1 MGMPSVN
8 ISFSEKAATA
18 IKRGERGIVA
28 LILRD
33 TVGIHKNTFEVLTKT
48 DIPEWITEDNKE
60 QINLALMGYVNAPK
74 KIIIYVIGEEDEYT
88 EALKYLETARFDYL
102 AIPTVETDAKGTEI
116 VTWIKTQRNDGKRC
130 KAVLPNQA
138 GDFEGIINYATEKA
152 VLGEK
157 EYTTEQYCSRIAG
170 LIAGTPLT
178 IACTHAPLTELTDCT
193 RLNKEERDSAVDAG
207 KFIIWHD
214 GEKVKVG
221 RGVNSLTTTTEDKN
235 SQYKKI
241 KIVEA
246 TDLIYDDLVRTI
258 QDSYIGKYANSYSNK
273 CLLLSAIG
281 TYFSTLIAGGILSSA
296 IIEIDIE
303 ANKRYLD
310 SKGINTSE
318 MSDTELKQADTDD
331 KVFIKA
337 TIKIIDAMEDVSLPI
352 NI

>member
-74 KIIIYVIGEEDEYT
+74 KIIVYAIGEENEYT
-88 EALKYLETARFDYL
+88 EGLKYLETTRFDYL
-102 AIPTVETDAKGTEI
+102 AIPTVETDGKCSEVA
-116 VTWIKTQRNDGKRC
+116 TWIKTQRANGKRC
-130 KAVLPNQA
+130 KVVLPNYT
-138 GDFEGIINYATEKA
+138 GDSEGIINYATEKA
-152 VLGEK
+152 IEGDT

-178 IACTHAPLTELTDCT
+178 ISCTYAPLMELTDCT
-193 RLNKEERDSAVDAG
+193 RLNKADMDSAVDAG

-318 MSDTELKQADTDD
+318 MSDAELKQADTDD
-331 KVFIKA
+331 KVFLKA

>member
-130 KAVLPNQA
+130 KAVLPNQV

-152 VLGEK
+152 VSGEK

-178 IACTHAPLTELTDCT
+178 IACTYAPLTELTDCT

-214 GEKVKVG
+214 GEKVKAG